1 MEKGDTLPFCT
12 MRLKVSVMPS
22 IVWWWFE
29 RRDAQD
35 QTSEIRVLRDRDNPY
50 LIFTPCGAD
59 PSKVRVWSSLNNWI
73 FFFFVYCGHC
83 GQYLDSNDV
92 QQTDTLYRNH
102 STSKTR
108 HRITRQGNNAT
119 SHLDHGPLKPEAEI
133 KSREVQERRGRNKVQ
148 GLGPVPRSPILCE
161 AVRLKLEGCWLSSR
175 HFCLV

>member
-1 MEKGDTLPFCT
+1 MPVNEVGGVGQYESDGLYCMEKGDTLPFCT

-73 FFFFVYCGHC
+73 FFFLFTVGTA
-83 GQYLDSNDV
+83 DS
-92 QQTDTLYRNH
+92 TLTRMTYSRQILCTGTTAGRSH
-102 STSKTR
+102 LEDSTS
-108 HRITRQGNNAT
+108 HHSAGEQ
-119 SHLDHGPLKPEAEI
+119 
-133 KSREVQERRGRNKVQ
+133 RNIS
-148 GLGPVPRSPILCE
+148 PRPWTFE
-161 AVRLKLEGCWLSSR
+161 T
-175 HFCLV
+175 